1 MRQFKLEG
9 QKAFLCKWKHGIF
22 FILSVPVFALL
33 YAQYPTEFYQST
45 VAQEGMVKNVDSQ
58 FSELVRNAIRN
69 RLSDG
74 EETAIASDSYGCK
87 ERNVSPERYDIRA
100 ADPIAEFSSNG
111 NRVPSTWMTVA
122 LWEACKDDMH
132 YQILFNVNLDVR
144 RGYNR
149 QLLITNFFP
158 EFSYE
163 SRSYG
168 QSANASEFDSLTEIS
183 SPECDKYKKH
193 ILTLTFNEGIC
204 SFSLSEVE
212 ASSIDNILDGYKDAF
227 AGNINGKGLYW
238 RTLYL
243 STVTVTTL
251 GYGDI
256 VPTTGITRFLIAL
269 QSISGLILMG
279 LFINSVAGRR

>member
-1 MRQFKLEG
+1 M
-9 QKAFLCKWKHGIF
+9 
-22 FILSVPVFALL
+22 
-33 YAQYPTEFYQST
+33 
-45 VAQEGMVKNVDSQ
+45 
-58 FSELVRNAIRN
+58 RNAIRN

-144 RGYNR
+144 RGYDR

-212 ASSIDNILDGYKDAF
+212 ANSIDTILNRYRDAF
-227 AGNINGKGLYW
+227 ASNINGKGLYW